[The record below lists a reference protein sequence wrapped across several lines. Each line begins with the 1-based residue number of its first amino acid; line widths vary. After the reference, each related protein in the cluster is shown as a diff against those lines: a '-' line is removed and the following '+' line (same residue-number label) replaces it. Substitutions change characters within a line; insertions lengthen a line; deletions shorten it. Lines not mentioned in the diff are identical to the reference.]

1 LKIRNLQDLRV
12 FVLAADSGS
21 LSTAAQMLELSLAVA
36 SSSLKRLESDLGAIL
51 LVRSTRS
58 LRLSPEGERLLPA
71 ARSTLAELSAALE
84 DIAHVRSNLREE
96 LRISMPSDLGRN
108 HLLAWLDSFLLQH
121 PDVTLRTHVSDR
133 PADLYRQPFDIA
145 IRYTH
150 TADSGLVALPIRS
163 GNRRVLCAAPNYLA
177 RHGVPTVP
185 EELSRHNCLRFRLGN
200 ALHEHWRFSLAGQ
213 KITVTVNGNRIADD
227 GDAVH
232 RWALAGHG
240 IAYKSALDVGRSI
253 AAGLLVP
260 LCTEWTTE
268 AAPLSL
274 VCADRRQLSPL
285 VILLRDHLR
294 LCCESLVDG
303 FKTTWP
309 FTAVQSLPTP

>member
-21 LSTAAQMLELSLAVA
+21 LSTAAHMLDLSPAVA
-36 SSSLKRLESDLGAIL
+36 SASLKRLESDLGAVL

-58 LRLSPEGERLLPA
+58 LRLSPEGESLLPA
-71 ARSTLAELSAALE
+71 ARCALAELSNALD
-84 DIAHVRSNLREE
+84 DIAQVRSSLREE
-96 LRISMPSDLGRN
+96 LRVSMPSDLGRN

-133 PADLYRQPFDIA
+133 PADLYQQPIDIA
-145 IRYTH
+145 IRYTD

-177 RHGVPTVP
+177 RHGVPNVP
-185 EELSRHNCLRFRLGN
+185 GDLSRHNCLRFRLGS
-200 ALHEHWRFSLAGQ
+200 ALHEHWRFSLEGQ
-213 KITVTVNGNRIADD
+213 EIVVTVNGNRIADD

-240 IAYKSALDVGRSI
+240 IAYKSALDVGNSI

-285 VILLRDHLR
+285 VMLLRDHLQ
-294 LCCESLVDG
+294 LCCANLAEG
-303 FKTTWP
+303 FPAASP
-309 FTAVQSLPTP
+309 FSPAR

>member
-1 LKIRNLQDLRV
+1 
-12 FVLAADSGS
+12 
-21 LSTAAQMLELSLAVA
+21 
-36 SSSLKRLESDLGAIL
+36 
-51 LVRSTRS
+51 
-58 LRLSPEGERLLPA
+58 LPA
-71 ARSTLAELSAALE
+71 ARCALAGLSDALD
-84 DIAHVRSNLREE
+84 DIAQLRSSLREE
-96 LRISMPSDLGRN
+96 LRVSMPSDLGRN

-133 PADLYRQPFDIA
+133 PVDLYQQPVDIA
-145 IRYTH
+145 IRYTDM
-150 TADSGLVALPIRS
+150 ADSGLVALPILA

-177 RHGVPTVP
+177 RHGVPAVP
-185 EELSRHNCLRFRLGN
+185 GDLSRHNCLRFRLGN
-200 ALHEHWRFSLAGQ
+200 ALHEHWRFSLEGQ
-213 KITVTVNGNRIADD
+213 EVVVTVNGNRIADD

-240 IAYKSALDVGRSI
+240 IAYKSALDVGKSI

-285 VILLRDHLR
+285 VVLLRDHLR
-294 LCCESLVDG
+294 LCCENLVDG
-303 FKTTWP
+303 FKATWP
-309 FTAVQSLPTP
+309 FTPVP

>member
-21 LSTAAQMLELSLAVA
+21 LSTAAHTLDLSPAVA
-36 SSSLKRLESDLGAIL
+36 SASLKRLESDLGAVL
-51 LVRSTRS
+51 LIRSTRS
-58 LRLSPEGERLLPA
+58 LRLSPEGESLLPA
-71 ARSTLAELSAALE
+71 ARCALAGLSHALD
-84 DIAHVRSNLREE
+84 DIAQVRSSLREE
-96 LRISMPSDLGRN
+96 LRVSMPSDLGRN

-133 PADLYRQPFDIA
+133 PADLYQQPVDIA
-145 IRYTH
+145 IRYTDM
-150 TADSGLVALPIRS
+150 ADSGLVALPILA

-177 RHGVPTVP
+177 RHGIPAVPGD
-185 EELSRHNCLRFRLGN
+185 LSRHNCLRFRLGN
-200 ALHEHWRFSLAGQ
+200 ALHEHWRFSLEGQ
-213 KITVTVNGNRIADD
+213 EIVVTVNGNRIADD

-240 IAYKSALDVGRSI
+240 IAYKSALDVGKSI

-285 VILLRDHLR
+285 VMLLRDHLR
-294 LCCESLVDG
+294 LCCENLADG
-303 FKTTWP
+303 FKAAWP
-309 FTAVQSLPTP
+309 VTAVP

>member
-1 LKIRNLQDLRV
+1 MKIRNLQDLRV

-21 LSTAAQMLELSLAVA
+21 LSTAAQMLGLSPAVA
-36 SSSLKRLESDLGAIL
+36 STSLKRLESDLGALL

-58 LRLSPEGERLLPA
+58 LRLSPPGERLLPA
-71 ARSTLAELSAALE
+71 ARCALAGLSDALE
-84 DIAHVRSNLREE
+84 DIAQVRGSLREE
-96 LRISMPSDLGRN
+96 LRVSMPSDLGRN

-133 PADLYRQPFDIA
+133 PADLYQQPVDIA
-145 IRYTH
+145 IRYTDM
-150 TADSGLVALPIRS
+150 ADSGLVALPIRS
-163 GNRRVLCAAPNYLA
+163 DNRRVLCAAPNYLA
-177 RHGVPTVP
+177 RHGAPAVPGD
-185 EELSRHNCLRFRLGN
+185 LSRHNCLRFRLGN
-200 ALHEHWRFSLAGQ
+200 ALHEHWRFSLEGQ
-213 KITVTVNGNRIADD
+213 EIVVTANGNRIADD

-240 IAYKSALDVGRSI
+240 IAYKSALDVGKSI

-285 VILLRDHLR
+285 VMLLRDHLR
-294 LCCESLVDG
+294 QCCENLIEG
-303 FKTTWP
+303 FKAAWP
-309 FTAVQSLPTP
+309 FTPVP

>member
-1 LKIRNLQDLRV
+1 MRIRNLQDLRV

-21 LSTAAQMLELSLAVA
+21 LSTAAHMLDLSPAVA
-36 SSSLKRLESDLGAIL
+36 SASLKRLESDLGSVL

-71 ARSTLAELSAALE
+71 ARCALAGLSDALD
-84 DIAHVRSNLREE
+84 DIAQARSSLREE
-96 LRISMPSDLGRN
+96 LRIAMPSDLGRN
-108 HLLAWLDSFLLQH
+108 HLLAWFDSFLLQH

-133 PADLYRQPFDIA
+133 PADLYQQPVDVA
-145 IRYTH
+145 IRYTDM
-150 TADSGLVALPIRS
+150 ADSGLVALPILS
-163 GNRRVLCAAPNYLA
+163 GNRRILCAAPTYLA
-177 RHGVPTVP
+177 RHGVPAVP
-185 EELSRHNCLRFRLGN
+185 VDLSRHNCLRFRLGN
-200 ALHEHWRFSLAGQ
+200 AVHEHWRFSLEGQ
-213 KITVTVNGNRIADD
+213 EIVVTVNGNRIADD

-240 IAYKSALDVGRSI
+240 IAYKSALDVGKSI

-285 VILLRDHLR
+285 VVLLRDHLR
-294 LCCESLVDG
+294 RCCENLIDG
-303 FKTTWP
+303 FKAARP
-309 FTAVQSLPTP
+309 FTPVP